1 MKRGHKFPGLWIN
14 FESGEGAGKGTQQKL
29 LADYLERERERELCL
44 FFGQRA
50 RNNSCW

>member
-29 LADYLERERERELCL
+29 LANYLERERVLYL